1 MVEARH
7 GNFSNSWKWKEELE
21 LLLRRHLSA
30 VPCRV
35 RDVPWC
41 CVCVHLWFSVS
52 LVLKPCKVFP
62 WGILGERC
70 FSRRIQRSATCGV
83 PDGDQWDWTNGCDSV
98 WGGFSTASNP
108 PTKLWALQKTGFPH
122 DFQTTGALAHESM
135 TTPFPQALEGGKKKT
150 KNGHEPHLEAEI
162 WGLAWFTLKKVTVSK
177 NRSLHRETW
186 KAKKNGF
193 FFFSCQSMVHKKTNK
208 PQTNFSKW
216 YCRTLGTS
224 SYWFQWHLLT
234 LSRIFQLES
243 SKLTVLRGRMLLQN
257 HWCSRECVEEGWPFH

>member
-1 MVEARH
+1 M
-7 GNFSNSWKWKEELE
+7 
-21 LLLRRHLSA
+21 LLHRHLST
-30 VPCRV
+30 
-35 RDVPWC
+35 
-41 CVCVHLWFSVS
+41 VS
-52 LVLKPCKVFP
+52 CKSKGYTLVLCTCPSLIVVFLVLKPRKVFP

-70 FSRRIQRSATCGV
+70 FCRRIHHPASCGI
-83 PDGDQWDWTNGCDSV
+83 PHGDQRDRTNGCDSL
-98 WGGFSTASNP
+98 WGGFSTTSNP
-108 PTKLWALQKTGFPH
+108 ATKLWALQKTGFPH

-135 TTPFPQALEGGKKKT
+135 TTPFPQASQGGKNQEQT
-150 KNGHEPHLEAEI
+150 WAPPFEVEI
-162 WGLAWFTLKKVTVSK
+162 WGLAWFTLKKKWQYQRIGHCTERLGK
-177 NRSLHRETW
+177 QRKTD
-186 KAKKNGF
+186 F
-193 FFFSCQSMVHKKTNK
+193 FFLPVNQWCIKNK